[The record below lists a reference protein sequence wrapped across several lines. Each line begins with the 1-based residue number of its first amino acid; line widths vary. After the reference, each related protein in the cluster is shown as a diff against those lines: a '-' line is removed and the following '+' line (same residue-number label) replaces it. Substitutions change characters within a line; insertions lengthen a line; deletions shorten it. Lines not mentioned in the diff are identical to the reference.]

1 MADINSADKAI
12 TSALSIARMSP
23 SIDGFVLPSEQEA
36 KQVGGLYDKSIVE
49 MDSESLLTQADH
61 IISEV
66 KSLDNRA
73 VVTGGGI
80 GVSASANAILT
91 SQGIESGGLTT
102 SHGVG
107 VQVSI
112 EENGQLTSSWQSSSS
127 RSKLSEIPGCVARAV
142 DWAQLTRDPIK
153 VDSSEDESPVLMTS
167 EGFSPLF
174 SVVVPNA
181 VKGEKLAR
189 NESFW
194 SGKMNESVGFFRSK
208 FNRRRYS

>member
-1 MADINSADKAI
+1 M
-12 TSALSIARMSP
+12 
-23 SIDGFVLPSEQEA
+23 
-36 KQVGGLYDKSIVE
+36 
-49 MDSESLLTQADH
+49 
-61 IISEV
+61 
-66 KSLDNRA
+66 
-73 VVTGGGI
+73 
-80 GVSASANAILT
+80 
-91 SQGIESGGLTT
+91 
-102 SHGVG
+102 G

-127 RSKLSEIPGCVARAV
+127 RSKLAEIPGCVARAV

-189 NESFW
+189 SESFW
-194 SGKMNESVGFFRSK
+194 SGKMNDSVVSSDLNLIDDATVEACRSSGARDGEGIPTRKNTLIESGKLLGSLWSTRGCSTT
-208 FNRRRYS
+208 NSRGQDN